1 MIKDYRLTFTF
12 AHVGKVIGV
21 NSHGRDDL
29 HIIMWDFD
37 DITLKEVTYHL
48 KKIQWQYSL
57 SDIYLLKTKE
67 PDNYIAYC
75 FTLRPWREVVAIVV
89 RTEGVDWQFIRFG
102 VYRGRFTLRVT
113 AKGDRIPYRIARLKG
128 YQQADIKPSE
138 LKSWVRYETLVKR

>member
-1 MIKDYRLTFTF
+1 MIKRLMIKDYRLTFTF

-102 VYRGRFTLRVT
+102 VYRIHHVHLRRSLSTHLVS
-113 AKGDRIPYRIARLKG
+113 IEWSRL
-128 YQQADIKPSE
+128 
-138 LKSWVRYETLVKR
+138 LR